1 MLARSQLEHA
11 DGLSFEIAN
20 CAWTRSFANSSK
32 HPTCPPAKDDN
43 RVAGF
48 KANQQ
53 WRHEVHGD
61 IGFAGGQGLLY
72 ALSLFLLNVLNVF
85 KPFGAQHLFG

>member
-20 CAWTRSFANSSK
+20 RADPLIREQLEASDVPSCQ
-32 HPTCPPAKDDN
+32 DDD

-72 ALSLFLLNVLNVF
+72 ALSTF
-85 KPFGAQHLFG
+85 PS